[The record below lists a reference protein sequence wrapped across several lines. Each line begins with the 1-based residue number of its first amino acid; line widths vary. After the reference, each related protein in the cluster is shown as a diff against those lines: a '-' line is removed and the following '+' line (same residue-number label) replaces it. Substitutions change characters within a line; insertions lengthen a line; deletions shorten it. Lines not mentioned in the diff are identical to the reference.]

1 MKSAT
6 QILPSRDL
14 PSNGSPDCEVNI
26 KSGTCPNTG
35 RGARRTHPV
44 SKKQTRIKE
53 AFNAESETRPV
64 EKHEAIEQGEIN
76 YRYQQNA
83 ARTQDA
89 EVGGRADTGI
99 QKPTSEQQ
107 GTQQIQFTGHSEQ

>member
-14 PSNGSPDCEVNI
+14 PSNDSPDCEVNV

-53 AFNAESETRPV
+53 AFKAESETRPV
-64 EKHEAIEQGEIN
+64 EKHEAIEQGKIDH
-76 YRYQQNA
+76 RHQQHA
-83 ARTQDA
+83 TRAQDA
-89 EVGGRADTGI
+89 ALGGRSNTG
-99 QKPTSEQQ
+99 E
-107 GTQQIQFTGHSEQ
+107 